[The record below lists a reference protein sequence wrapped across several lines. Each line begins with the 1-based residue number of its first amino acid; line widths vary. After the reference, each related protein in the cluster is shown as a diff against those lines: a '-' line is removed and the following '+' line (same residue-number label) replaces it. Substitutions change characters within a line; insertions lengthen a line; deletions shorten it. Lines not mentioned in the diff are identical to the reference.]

1 MVTGLVFVLGQTF
14 QTKHRS
20 EGLILAK
27 KVDCKFNQ
35 GDQPDKKR
43 CDRQDWAVHCL
54 GNTDQVAGI
63 RESLVVFDKQ
73 SSSVKQKIVKRKIK
87 IHVYA
92 KRVDVNLYHVTK
104 FSPYFQ
110 FTLYCFYTKISSFMS
125 VLTIGIVRDCLYLLI
140 FYSEKFST

>member
-1 MVTGLVFVLGQTF
+1 MFFFWGQTF
-14 QTKHRS
+14 QSKHRS
-20 EGLILAK
+20 EDLILAK

-73 SSSVKQKIVKRKIK
+73 SSSE
-87 IHVYA
+87 
-92 KRVDVNLYHVTK
+92 NTK
-104 FSPYFQ
+104 LLRERLRFTYTLSGRREFVPRDQVFPLFQ
-110 FTLYCFYTKISSFMS
+110 FTLYCFYTKISRFMS
-125 VLTIGIVRDCLYLLI
+125 VLTIGIVRDIYMLI
-140 FYSEKFST
+140 FYSEKLSA

>member
-1 MVTGLVFVLGQTF
+1 MHITVNSSMISFNNGDWPCICRGSNVS
-14 QTKHRS
+14 KHRS
-20 EGLILAK
+20 EDLVLAK

-54 GNTDQVAGI
+54 GNTDQVAGT

-73 SSSVKQKIVKRKIK
+73 SSSVKHKIVKRKIK

-92 KRVDVNLYHVTK
+92 KR
-104 FSPYFQ
+104 
-110 FTLYCFYTKISSFMS
+110 
-125 VLTIGIVRDCLYLLI
+125 
-140 FYSEKFST
+140 